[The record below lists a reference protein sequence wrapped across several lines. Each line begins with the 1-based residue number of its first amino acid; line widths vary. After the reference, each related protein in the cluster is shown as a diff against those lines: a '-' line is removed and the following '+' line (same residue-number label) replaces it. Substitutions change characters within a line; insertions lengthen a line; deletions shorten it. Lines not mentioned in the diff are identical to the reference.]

1 MNYPQLEFE
10 QAKFHMSFV
19 LPDIG
24 TEDRL
29 LARAIRG
36 DQAAI
41 TEIYEKYF
49 PSIYQFVRLQVDET
63 GLAEDISSDVFI
75 KFIDTVGGRNGPRQT
90 LRGWLFRVA
99 RNEIYK
105 HYGKIRQFPT
115 TGLDDWLSAPSE
127 GDLEIQFIHSVD
139 LERARQALRM
149 LAPDQREVLILRFVE
164 ALSLEET
171 AEIMG
176 KATGAIKS
184 LQFRAVN
191 TLRHILGEMR
201 PESNG

>member
-1 MNYPQLEFE
+1 
-10 QAKFHMSFV
+10 MSFV
-19 LPDIG
+19 LPDIP

-29 LARAIRG
+29 LARANRG

-49 PSIYQFVRLQVDET
+49 PSIYQFIRLQVDDR
-63 GLAEDISSDVFI
+63 GLAEDIASDVFI
-75 KFIDTVGGRNGPRQT
+75 KFMDNIGGRSGPRQS

-99 RNEIYK
+99 RNEVYK

-115 TGLDDWLSAPSE
+115 SALDDWLSAPSE
-127 GDLEIQFIHSVD
+127 GDMEIQFIHAVD

-149 LAPDQREVLILRFVE
+149 LAPDQREVLVLRFVE
-164 ALSLEET
+164 AMSLDET

-191 TLRHILGEMR
+191 TLRQILGEMR
-201 PESNG
+201 AEQSG